1 MSMYSIGLSGA
12 MASQAAMNVT
22 AQNTANMN
30 VAGYSRKVVDQ
41 ATVIYNVSGNMGA
54 GDGVT
59 VASIRRVTDQA
70 AINNLRN
77 ANQDYQ
83 YATTFMGGMQSIEN
97 VMGMEGLNINLGLDE
112 FFAALDEATL
122 SPESLVYRNQV
133 LASAESLASRF
144 NGVMSQ
150 LESGMESLVTQQQ
163 TTVEI
168 VNSQLDNI
176 AKLNE
181 QIQKASGQGKDIS
194 SYQDA
199 MDEQLNELSKSLG
212 VNVLQNDDGTV
223 ELSTKSGQ
231 PLISGNNVAQ
241 LASDPTTG
249 GQFNTDLII
258 TFNGQSATLRD
269 PKGGE
274 LGAIE
279 DLKTDQYLPLMD
291 DINSIA
297 ASFADAVNGI
307 LATGTDLNGDSP
319 GKALFTYD
327 PDYPAST
334 FSLTDITADELA
346 FSSTGSV
353 GDGAIATE
361 LAALANNP
369 INIDGT
375 DINVYDA
382 YSQILGFIG
391 IATKQAQNDFGT
403 QTISLNEAQTARDSV
418 SAVSSD
424 EEAANLMMYMNA
436 YTANMKIISTANQ
449 MFDTVLSSF

>member
-41 ATVIYNVSGNMGA
+41 ATVIYNTSGNMGA

-70 AINNLRN
+70 AINNLRS

-83 YATTFMGGMQSIEN
+83 YATTFMNGMQSMEN
-97 VMGMEGLNINLGLDE
+97 VMGMDGLNINLGLDE
-112 FFAALDEATL
+112 FFASLDEATL

-144 NGVMSQ
+144 NGIMSQ
-150 LESGMESLVTQQQ
+150 LESSMESLVTQQQ
-163 TTVEI
+163 STVAT
-168 VNSQLDNI
+168 VNSQLENI
-176 AKLNE
+176 AKLNK
-181 QIQKASGQGKDIS
+181 QIQEASGQGKDIS

-212 VNVLQNDDGTV
+212 LNVLQNADGTV

-241 LASDPTTG
+241 LATDPTSS
-249 GQFNTDLII
+249 GQFNTDLIL
-258 TFNGQSATLRD
+258 TFNGQSASLRD

-279 DLKTDQYLPLMD
+279 ELKTEQYLPLME
-291 DINSIA
+291 DINNIA

-307 LATGTDLNGDSP
+307 LATGTDLNGDS
-319 GKALFTYD
+319 GKALFSYD
-327 PDYPAST
+327 PNYPAST
-334 FSLTDITADELA
+334 FKVADITADQLA

-361 LAALANNP
+361 LSALANQPIDIDGVN
-369 INIDGT
+369 INI
-375 DINVYDA
+375 YDA
-382 YSQILGFIG
+382 YSQILGFVG
-391 IATKQAQNDFGT
+391 IATSQAQNDFNT
-403 QTISLNEAQTARDSV
+403 QTINLNEAQTARDSV

-436 YTANMKIISTANQ
+436 YTANMKVITTANQ